1 MPAAAVIPAPIAYT
15 NVVAVKKLVVG
26 FLRVPAGR
34 GLLVSLP
41 RMVPLILRLRS
52 IGIRFLIVQS
62 ARVYFEKIR
71 VFKTVSRL
79 YIIAW
84 NNN

>member
-1 MPAAAVIPAPIAYT
+1 MPAAAVIPAPIAYA

-26 FLRVPAGR
+26 FLRVSVPC
-34 GLLVSLP
+34 GLHVSL
-41 RMVPLILRLRS
+41 RELVPLILCLRKV
-52 IGIRFLIVQS
+52 GIHFSPLQS

>member
-1 MPAAAVIPAPIAYT
+1 M
-15 NVVAVKKLVVG
+15 
-26 FLRVPAGR
+26 
-34 GLLVSLP
+34 SLP